1 MMSKL
6 TRWRA
11 TLMCATLLCAGCG
24 AMAAEHPAY
33 KDGWRHARVEA
44 LVASPTP
51 VHHAY
56 KDCRPSQN
64 EHTPGQHYAVASYAF
79 GGSPTLRHTM
89 VVPLSANLSTA
100 VGQLIHI
107 NIEHC
112 AQALPADPAEH

>member
-1 MMSKL
+1 MS
-6 TRWRA
+6 A
-11 TLMCATLLCAGCG
+11 SLLSAGCG
-24 AMAAEHPAY
+24 ATTAEHPAY

-51 VHHAY
+51 VHHVY
-56 KDCRPSQN
+56 KDCRSSQN
-64 EHTPGQHYAVASYAF
+64 EHTLAQHYVVASYAF

-89 VVPLSANLSTA
+89 VVPLSAGMSTA

-112 AQALPADPAEH
+112 AQALPADPTDH